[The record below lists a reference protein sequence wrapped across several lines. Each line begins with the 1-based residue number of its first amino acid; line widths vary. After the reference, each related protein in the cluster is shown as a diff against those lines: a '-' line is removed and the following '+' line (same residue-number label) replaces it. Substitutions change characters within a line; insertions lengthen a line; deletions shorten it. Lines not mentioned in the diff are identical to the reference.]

1 MTTNHRER
9 LSLALL
15 GFLRLEG
22 QQLPEVRALQYWLDS
37 CRDIGAVAVGM
48 AHQSYDLRLTRYDAR
63 GGRATFY
70 PTGMEH
76 SITSATASACGGCRV
91 RRGSAQASGQT
102 RRPWTGWSWRI
113 GDGNAGSRWVALVLA
128 ALGLM
133 GQVGSRGR
141 IFEGEMFVVKDPAGK
156 MRATLGLMPD
166 GSIGLFFLSKGEKR
180 RGSLAHWP
188 DGTVGLNL
196 TDKDGRDRVVLRIAK
211 DDVLAMGLRA
221 KDGKERAWLGVEPDG
236 ETFLTLYDKNA
247 AGSVN
252 LFVKSD
258 GSQALNLIAS
268 DGKPRAVLGMRSSG
282 ETAFNLL
289 DKAGK
294 VIWKAP

>member
-102 RRPWTGWSWRI
+102 RRPWTGWS
-113 GDGNAGSRWVALVLA
+113 
-128 ALGLM
+128 
-133 GQVGSRGR
+133 
-141 IFEGEMFVVKDPAGK
+141 
-156 MRATLGLMPD
+156 
-166 GSIGLFFLSKGEKR
+166 
-180 RGSLAHWP
+180 
-188 DGTVGLNL
+188 
-196 TDKDGRDRVVLRIAK
+196 
-211 DDVLAMGLRA
+211 
-221 KDGKERAWLGVEPDG
+221 
-236 ETFLTLYDKNA
+236 
-247 AGSVN
+247 
-252 LFVKSD
+252 
-258 GSQALNLIAS
+258 
-268 DGKPRAVLGMRSSG
+268 
-282 ETAFNLL
+282 
-289 DKAGK
+289 
-294 VIWKAP
+294 